1 MTGRF
6 PGSLAFGC
14 LVIGLGNLAAIHQVP
29 KSDVASRRTQNF
41 LLFISSN
48 NVNRQNVFQINCIF
62 REGGKLCCACKRW
75 RLMIEGEMDEVTLF
89 KCHISSSRTCT
100 QLKMM

>member
-14 LVIGLGNLAAIHQVP
+14 LVIGLGNLTAIHQVP

-41 LLFISSN
+41 FIIYIIKQRKPSKCVSN
-48 NVNRQNVFQINCIF
+48 
-62 REGGKLCCACKRW
+62 KLYLQRGWQAVLC
-75 RLMIEGEMDEVTLF
+75 L
-89 KCHISSSRTCT
+89 
-100 QLKMM
+100 QKMETDDRGRDG

>member
-14 LVIGLGNLAAIHQVP
+14 LVIGLGNLTAIHQVP

-48 NVNRQNVFQINCIF
+48 NVNRQNVFQINWSHL
-62 REGGKLCCACKRW
+62 RS
-75 RLMIEGEMDEVTLF
+75 
-89 KCHISSSRTCT
+89 ISHWEQSRQGADTAHFP
-100 QLKMM
+100 QGSQ